1 MKVKPL
7 ILIKICILYF
17 LQFTNLHAENSS
29 CHGAWVN
36 PITDVCWSCLF
47 PISIGS
53 IGVISGGV
61 PDTKNPGS
69 PICACGNPIPRI
81 GLSVGFWEPVA
92 MVDVT
97 RTPFCLVN
105 LGGTKL
111 SLGSSFNTGEVDN
124 ASSTNGHSFYYVH
137 WYIYPLLNWLKLI
150 DDAAC
155 AQQGDL
161 DLAYFSELDPTWKD
175 DELNF
180 LINPEAVL
188 FGNPITQMACAA
200 DSVKS
205 TFSLPIDALFWCAG
219 AHGSMYP
226 LDGWVQ
232 EHVSGVQASLLLTE
246 RVAFKL
252 HRLGIIWDSE
262 GVDGAALCFTHP
274 SLILPKSRY
283 RYQMVYPLPT
293 TGRKGCHPFGAAT
306 FTWEAMHQYPYKGE
320 DFGYLIWKK
329 RNCCLL

>member
-1 MKVKPL
+1 MKKM
-7 ILIKICILYF
+7 
-17 LQFTNLHAENSS
+17 FTVIVVSLACMYVSILHADPR

-47 PISIGS
+47 PITIGA
-53 IGVISGGV
+53 IPVIQGDQ
-61 PDTKNPGS
+61 PDTDNPII
-69 PICACGNPIPRI
+69 PICNCRGTIP
-81 GLSVGFWEPVA
+81 GLTIGFWEPVA

-97 RTPFCLVN
+97 RHPYCLVN
-105 LGGTKL
+105 LGGTQL
-111 SLGSSFNTGEVDN
+111 AMGSSMNSGEVDN
-124 ASSTNGHSFYYVH
+124 ASTANGGSFYYVH

-150 DDAAC
+150 DDVAC
-155 AQQGDL
+155 AQTGDI
-161 DLAYFSELDPTWKD
+161 DLAYFSEIEPMWHD

-180 LINPEAVL
+180 IVNPEAVL
-188 FGNPITQMACAA
+188 FANPIAQMACAA
-200 DSVKS
+200 DSAKA
-205 TFSLPIDALFWCAG
+205 TFSLPMDALFWCAG

-252 HRLGIIWDSE
+252 HRYGFITDTS
-262 GVDGAALCFTHP
+262 GKDGPALCTTHL

-283 RYQMVYPLPT
+283 RYQMVYPLAT
-293 TGRKGCHPFGAAT
+293 TGKKGCHPFGSAT
-306 FTWEAMHQYPYKGE
+306 FVWEAMHQYPYKGE

-329 RNCCLL
+329 RNCCFL